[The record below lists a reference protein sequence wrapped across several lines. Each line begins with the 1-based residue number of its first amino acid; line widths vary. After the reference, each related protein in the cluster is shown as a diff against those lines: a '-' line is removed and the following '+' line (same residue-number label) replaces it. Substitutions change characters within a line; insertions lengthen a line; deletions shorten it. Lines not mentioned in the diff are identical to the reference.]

1 MCRSFVFAF
10 FALAASVFSGCG
22 YALQGGG
29 TVLPP
34 DVKNIY
40 IPKAEN
46 ESTELGLADL
56 VTDAL
61 RDQFDSYGAVTVVDK
76 QSQADA
82 VLRVRIVSLIQSVD
96 TVSSTNTTNQM
107 DSTMILSGELRRVT
121 GKVLWRDNQ
130 VRVSKN
136 FATNSSTVVT
146 SSPDFASGPI
156 ATSDLSGLNQR
167 ELARGQ
173 QQQALLTMTSDAA
186 RMIYDKAVAPDF

>member
-1 MCRSFVFAF
+1 MLQRLFRVSLF
-10 FALAASVFSGCG
+10 SVFTALSACG

-40 IPKAEN
+40 IPKVEN

-61 RDQFDSYGAVTVVDK
+61 RDQFDSFGAVTVVDK

-96 TVSSTNTTNQM
+96 TVSSTNTANQM
-107 DSTMILSGELRRVT
+107 DSTLVLAGELRRVT
-121 GKVLWRDNQ
+121 GKVLWRDSQ
-130 VRVSKN
+130 IRVSKN

-146 SSPDFASGPI
+146 SSPDFASGSI
-156 ATSDLSGLNQR
+156 STSDLSGLNQR

-186 RMIYDKAVAPDF
+186 RMVYDKAVAPDF

>member
-1 MCRSFVFAF
+1 MARNILCAGFVSIIVT
-10 FALAASVFSGCG
+10 LAGCG

-40 IPKAEN
+40 IPKVEN
-46 ESTELGLADL
+46 ESTELGLSNL

-82 VLRVRIVSLIQSVD
+82 VLNVRVISLVQSVD

-107 DSTMILSGELRRVT
+107 DSTMVLSGELRRTT
-121 GKVLWRDNQ
+121 GKVLWRDPQ
-130 VRVSKN
+130 IRVSKN
-136 FATNSSTVVT
+136 FATNANTVVT
-146 SSPDFASGPI
+146 SSPDFASGSI

-173 QQQALLTMTSDAA
+173 QQQALLSMTTDAA
-186 RMIYDKAVAPDF
+186 RMIYDKSVVPDF

>member
-1 MCRSFVFAF
+1 MLHGILQVGAVSF
-10 FALAASVFSGCG
+10 LLMLTGCG

-46 ESTELGLADL
+46 ESTALGLSDL

-82 VLRVRIVSLIQSVD
+82 VLNVRIVSLMQSVD
-96 TVSSTNTTNQM
+96 TVSATNTANQM
-107 DSTMILSGELRRVT
+107 DSTMLLSGELRRVT
-121 GKVLWRDNQ
+121 GKVLWRDPQ
-130 VRVSKN
+130 IRVSKN
-136 FATNSSTVVT
+136 FATNADTVVT
-146 SSPDFASGPI
+146 SSPDFASGSI
-156 ATSDLSGLNQR
+156 ATSDLAGLNQS

-173 QQQALLTMTSDAA
+173 QRQALITMTADAA